1 MSAQGL
7 ARVWWSRVS
16 PAEAAVSVAVPG
28 AHLFGRASAQLTT
41 TAEPARKLTRANDFM
56 GLAALLR
63 NFFRPQL
70 PSRRHSE

>member
-28 AHLFGRASAQLTT
+28 AHLFGRASAPLTAA
-41 TAEPARKLTRANDFM
+41 AEPAHKFTRDNDFM
-56 GLAALLR
+56 DLAALLR
-63 NFFRPQL
+63 NFFQTTTSKSPAF
-70 PSRRHSE
+70 